1 MTGASARTAA
11 PVLAGRWHGA
21 VGPGRS
27 IDRRFR
33 LLSWS
38 FLGRRVSQCASFW
51 LCGVC
56 AGCFSAAGRLYRSPG
71 SRLVVSGDRA
81 VSRRAGYTVSCL
93 PAQRQRTVPP
103 ALYGARPASRLHGGE
118 RAGAGERARAATQ
131 RHCLAHSPACEVES
145 VSAYLV
151 PNYLLP
157 MLVATRVKSG
167 LINSSWLHRS

>member
-81 VSRRAGYTVSCL
+81 GSRRGGYGQLL

-118 RAGAGERARAATQ
+118 RAGAGERPRAATQ
-131 RHCLAHSPACEVES
+131 RHCLAHSPACGIES
-145 VSAYLV
+145 VPICLYLV

-157 MLVATRVKSG
+157 MRVAT
-167 LINSSWLHRS
+167 